1 MAIKCF
7 YAKTSQTGCPP
18 ASPEPRDSGQATGTL
33 HHVMRRWIEGTKIFK
48 FIQKQP
54 RSSNMRK
61 SRLLVAFFFVEPY
74 E

>member
-7 YAKTSQTGCPP
+7 YAKTSQTG
-18 ASPEPRDSGQATGTL
+18 ARLDATGTL
-33 HHVMRRWIEGTKIFK
+33 HHVMGRWIEGTKIFK

-61 SRLLVAFFFVEPY
+61 SRLLVNFFFVEPY